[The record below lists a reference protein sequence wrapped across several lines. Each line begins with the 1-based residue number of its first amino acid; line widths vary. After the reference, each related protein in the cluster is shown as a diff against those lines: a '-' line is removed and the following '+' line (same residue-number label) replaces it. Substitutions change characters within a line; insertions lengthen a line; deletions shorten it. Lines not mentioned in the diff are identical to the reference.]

1 MISLQCRYVLF
12 IVQNLGWDARGER
25 APGAEYHP
33 FCLTMER
40 QKKVGQKEIEG
51 SESYNRSYCYVTLV
65 SFYKLDQEDSKEI
78 SFKTPQQTTCIQE
91 HLQTPISQES
101 LTLFSPSGFSQH
113 LELEET
119 CDEEGLNA
127 GSNTREKL
135 NIFLA
140 SRDVS
145 PIRTSMTIPWDTA
158 AERTKRSYVRK
169 GKQVALAALEEL
181 APQNSEILFS
191 AIQAERQKNAD
202 DMDSSLLEAMAECYE
217 NCSHWSS
224 RRQMLSIIADKVR
237 FATLQKWLPDL
248 SRYRY
253 NIARHHLFLHGRG
266 TEVPQQKQKRIKVS
280 PEKLD
285 HFLAFITSAKI
296 IQDLPLGEKTL
307 KLSSGSEIKIPN
319 VIRTSIPEQIIKQ
332 YQSYCAETGF
342 SSPFSHSSL
351 SRILNVCTA
360 STRKSLQGL
369 DYFSAEGAKA
379 FDDLVEVAD
388 KLGDNYKNGLSWSKE
403 VISKLKL
410 AKRYFK
416 EDYK

>member
-1 MISLQCRYVLF
+1 VFSYKIIKIKTQIIDNGTKKLIQPKRVKYLKQCRCFQILGRF
-12 IVQNLGWDARGER
+12 KGDFFQDTSADNLHSR
-25 APGAEYHP
+25 APSNSN
-33 FCLTMER
+33 
-40 QKKVGQKEIEG
+40 K
-51 SESYNRSYCYVTLV
+51 SRS
-65 SFYKLDQEDSKEI
+65 S
-78 SFKTPQQTTCIQE
+78 
-91 HLQTPISQES
+91 
-101 LTLFSPSGFSQH
+101 TLFSPSGFSQH

-119 CDEEGLNA
+119 RDEEGLNA
-127 GSNTREKL
+127 GRNTREKL

-158 AERTKRSYVRK
+158 AERTKRRYARK

-202 DMDSSLLEAMAECYE
+202 EMDSSLLEAMVECYE
-217 NCSHWSS
+217 NCCHWSS

-237 FATLQKWLPDL
+237 FATLQRWLPDL

-296 IQDLPLGEKTL
+296 
-307 KLSSGSEIKIPN
+307 
-319 VIRTSIPEQIIKQ
+319 
-332 YQSYCAETGF
+332 
-342 SSPFSHSSL
+342 
-351 SRILNVCTA
+351 SRIC
-360 STRKSLQGL
+360 
-369 DYFSAEGAKA
+369 
-379 FDDLVEVAD
+379 
-388 KLGDNYKNGLSWSKE
+388 LSETKH
-403 VISKLKL
+403 
-410 AKRYFK
+410 
-416 EDYK
+416 